1 MHYLIKPIS
10 IFFIAAMLLFNGLF
24 TANGQDLVIKN
35 INIIDVET
43 GILSEN
49 MDIVVN
55 KSMIQSISQS
65 NNENTYQEGTRIID
79 GTGKYLTP
87 GFIDTHIHIAMGTVG
102 VDMSDGSPKVE
113 MNIFDEVPDLSLRKL
128 LANGVTTARD
138 PGGKTEVTTT
148 AKKQL
153 QNGKLIG
160 PELFVAGTIID
171 TTYFKNLVAQVK
183 TDEDI
188 RRTIKKQHQKGVD
201 YIKMYTSLSPDQL
214 EVGINEAHKL
224 GLGTIAHLENTSWTE
239 AARRGIDNI
248 VHIIPG
254 SEQLLPIQHR
264 EEFTKSKPFGTQWYY
279 RWFEYVDLNSSEIS
293 EMMRTLKE
301 HSVSVDPTLVLFH
314 SVFFGNK
321 EIYQQNP
328 ALKYVPSA
336 MVEHWSIFNFNFGW
350 SNEDYQR
357 ANAAWN
363 KVESFTRQLHE
374 NGIMLTAGTDTNNPF
389 IVPGESFH
397 RELKLL
403 ADTGISN
410 SDVLKIATL
419 NGAKLLGIDHR
430 TGTIREGKEADL
442 VILNRNPLDDISNT
456 RHLDLVI
463 MNGQIYNPEDLI
475 ESRY

>member
-1 MHYLIKPIS
+1 MYYHFKPIS
-10 IFFIAAMLLFNGLF
+10 IFLIAAFLLFNGLF

-49 MDIVVN
+49 MNVIIDGTT
-55 KSMIQSISQS
+55 IQSITPTS
-65 NNENTYQEGTRIID
+65 NESTYPTGSTIID

-113 MNIFDEVPDLSLRKL
+113 MNILDEVPELTLRML
-128 LANGVTTARD
+128 LAN
-138 PGGKTEVTTT
+138 
-148 AKKQL
+148 
-153 QNGKLIG
+153 
-160 PELFVAGTIID
+160 
-171 TTYFKNLVAQVK
+171 
-183 TDEDI
+183 
-188 RRTIKKQHQKGVD
+188 GVD

-254 SEQLLPIQHR
+254 SDQLLPIQHR
-264 EEFTKSKPFGTQWYY
+264 EEFTKSKPLGTQWYY
-279 RWFEYVDLNSSEIS
+279 RWFEYVDLNSSEIN
-293 EMMRTLKE
+293 EMIRTLKE

-328 ALKYVPSA
+328 ALKYVPNA

-350 SNEDYQR
+350 SNENYQR

-397 RELKLL
+397 RELELL
-403 ADTGISN
+403 AATGIPV

-430 TGTIREGKEADL
+430 VGTVQEGKEADL
-442 VILNRNPLDDISNT
+442 VILNRNPLENISNT
-456 RHLDLVI
+456 RHPKLVI
-463 MNGQIYNPEDLI
+463 MKGRIYNPEDLKKQ
-475 ESRY
+475 